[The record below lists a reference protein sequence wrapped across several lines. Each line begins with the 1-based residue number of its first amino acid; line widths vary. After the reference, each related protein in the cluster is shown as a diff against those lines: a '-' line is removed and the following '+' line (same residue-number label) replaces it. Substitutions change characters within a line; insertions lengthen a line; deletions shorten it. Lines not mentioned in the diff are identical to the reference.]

1 MTAGVAEPEQES
13 KEGFIRGLGL
23 LDSTMIVA
31 GSMIG
36 SGIFIVSADIARQT
50 GSAGGLLLTWLITAI
65 LTIIAALSYG
75 ELAAMMPKAG
85 GQYVYLRESYSP
97 LWGFL
102 YGWTLFLVI
111 QTGTIAA
118 VAVAFSRF
126 LGVFFESLSSSNYL
140 IKPIHIGSSY
150 ALSLS
155 TQQVVAVL
163 MIIVLTFINT
173 KGLKFGK
180 LIQNV
185 FTLTKTGSL
194 LALIVLGIIVGGAA
208 GTFSKNWAN
217 LFTPQHATPVA
228 PDIFTSLSSL
238 SISDGVLGFIVVIC
252 VAQVGSLFSSDA
264 WNNIT
269 FTAGEV
275 KDPKRNIP
283 LSLAMGTGLVLT
295 LYFLAN
301 IAYLSTLSLGSI
313 QTVPEDRVGTAAL
326 QVILGG
332 IGASVMAYAIVIST
346 FGCNN
351 GLILSGARVYYAMAK
366 DKLFFRSTGQLNKNH
381 VPATALILQCVWAC
395 LLVLPRTIT
404 TDKGTVTYGNLYG
417 TLLDYVVFAVLI
429 FYILTIAGIFILRK
443 KKPDAE
449 RPYKAF
455 GYPVLPA
462 LYIVA
467 ATIICIVL
475 LVYKTKTS
483 LPGLAI
489 VLTGVPVYLIWRNM
503 SGGGGEAAAEA
514 ASGDDAEGGDDTAEA
529 NDGNDAGHGIAAE
542 EEAAPAGEEE
552 EITETAGEEESSPAG
567 EEEEIIETAEET
579 GPEDPDDADEP
590 KKQS

>member
-1 MTAGVAEPEQES
+1 M
-13 KEGFIRGLGL
+13 RGLGL

-50 GSAGGLLLTWLITAI
+50 GSAGGLLLTWFITAI

-126 LGVFFESLSSSNYL
+126 LGFFLESVSATNYIISPL
-140 IKPIHIGSSY
+140 HLFGGY
-150 ALSLS
+150 AISLS
-155 TQQVVAVL
+155 TQQFVAIA
-163 MIIVLTFINT
+163 MIVFLTLINIQ
-173 KGLKFGK
+173 GLSLGK

-185 FTLTKTGSL
+185 FTLAKTGSL
-194 LALIVLGIIVGGAA
+194 LLLVFLGLIIGGSA
-208 GTFSKNWAN
+208 GTFSRNFEN
-217 LFTPQHATPVA
+217 LFTPQSPATV
-228 PDIFTSLSSL
+228 TSDMFSWLPSL
-238 SISDGVLGFIVVIC
+238 TISDGILGFVVVIC

-275 KDPKRNIP
+275 KDPKKNIP
-283 LSLAMGTGLVLT
+283 LSLVAGTGLVLT
-295 LYFLAN
+295 LYILAN
-301 IAYLSTLSLGSI
+301 VAYLSTLSLSQI
-313 QTVPEDRVGTAAL
+313 QGVPEDRVGTAAL

-332 IGASVMAYAIVIST
+332 IGASVMAYAIVVST

-351 GLILSGARVYYAMAK
+351 GLVLAGARVYYAMAK
-366 DKLFFRSTGQLNKNH
+366 DKLFFSSTAKLNKNH
-381 VPATALILQCVWAC
+381 VPAVALVLQCVWASF
-395 LLVLPRTIT
+395 LVLPRTVT
-404 TDKGTVTYGNLYG
+404 TNASGVTTYGNLYG
-417 TLLDYVVFAVLI
+417 ALLDYVVFAVLI
-429 FYILTIAGIFILRK
+429 FYILTIIGIFVLRRK
-443 KKPDAE
+443 QPDAE

-455 GYPVLPA
+455 GYPYLPG

-467 ATIICIVL
+467 ASIICLVL
-475 LVYKTKTS
+475 LLYRTQTS
-483 LPGLAI
+483 LPGLLI
-489 VLTGVPVYLIWRNM
+489 VLTGIPVYLIWRDFA
-503 SGGGGEAAAEA
+503 SKQEEAAAEQVA
-514 ASGDDAEGGDDTAEA
+514 AVVEPPAEA
-529 NDGNDAGHGIAAE
+529 TPSEEPVTEAE
-542 EEAAPAGEEE
+542 PEASEREEKK
-552 EITETAGEEESSPAG
+552 
-567 EEEEIIETAEET
+567 
-579 GPEDPDDADEP
+579 EP
-590 KKQS
+590 KKGKKKKPKK